1 MPLPGFVCDA
11 ACALVLGA
19 RSGSGA
25 AGATDHHWVDNLR
38 MSGPPGRPAPPVL
51 VSATAPSL
59 LLAWFA
65 PHHGGEEVLLY
76 WLVLTPTPIRTLA
89 LTLTTEPK
97 QVLLYRLRMW
107 RGTRWLNLYVGA
119 RANHTVHYLEQGTAH
134 LFRLQATLAPSLA
147 TTPTRMH
154 PLVITLMQR
163 APLPPTHLS
172 HPPLP
177 PTSVT
182 HPSHPPIPTHTHPHR
197 MQAYNANGWGASS
210 PSASFA
216 TVTWPL
222 ASHAAPPRVPR
233 VNAGSCVCGGK
244 LYVAGGQSV
253 GSGGGVGGPVR
264 TDIAQPGPHMP
275 PPPRIML
282 HPPYQVCA
290 QLP

>member
-1 MPLPGFVCDA
+1 MPLPGFVSDA
-11 ACALVLGA
+11 TYALVLGA

-25 AGATDHHWVDNLR
+25 ACFTDHHWVDNLR

-51 VSATAPSL
+51 VNATATSL

-65 PHHGGEEVLLY
+65 PHHGGEE
-76 WLVLTPTPIRTLA
+76 
-89 LTLTTEPK
+89 
-97 QVLLYRLRMW
+97 VLLYRLRMW

-134 LFRLQATLAPSLA
+134 LFRLQA
-147 TTPTRMH
+147 
-154 PLVITLMQR
+154 
-163 APLPPTHLS
+163 
-172 HPPLP
+172 
-177 PTSVT
+177 
-182 HPSHPPIPTHTHPHR
+182 
-197 MQAYNANGWGASS
+197 YNTNGWGASS

-264 TDIAQPGPHMP
+264 NSIDQPGPHMP
-275 PPPRIML
+275 PPRILARCVLSYHDALRTLPSYHPSPGARRPRG
-282 HPPYQVCA
+282 V
-290 QLP
+290 